1 MKKPIS
7 IILAIMLV
15 LVIVLASNPL
25 QAQAKPNPTPTP
37 AKTNPLIAG
46 GSWSTGS
53 SVDAAALAASAPTWL
68 QLLADGVKVT
78 EAGEICHALRGG
90 QFGWVGQIMQYKAGK
105 WVKLATT
112 NDWVP
117 DKEGEFMSCAQAPSA
132 GTYALFGY
140 WIRPVGYV
148 DPVEAPTCSAAA
160 WTFYYGN
167 ADIDQFYNIVV
178 ENLDLPDGTLL
189 TFTFVSKDAGVTV
202 QNLVET
208 AIVSG
213 GKAEFSDTLEFT
225 IGTLTFKLSAPG
237 CEREFS
243 MGMA

>member
-1 MKKPIS
+1 MKKSIS
-7 IILAIMLV
+7 IVLAIMV
-15 LVIVLASNPL
+15 VLALLLVNAPH
-25 QAQAKPNPTPTP
+25 QAQAKQMKTETPVPNT
-37 AKTNPLIAG
+37 LIAD
-46 GSWSTGS
+46 GSWNTGTNLDV
-53 SVDAAALAASAPTWL
+53 SVKAASAPTWL
-68 QLLADGVKVT
+68 QLLADGVKVA
-78 EAGEICHALRGG
+78 EAGKICHPLRGG
-90 QFGWVGQIMQYKAGK
+90 QFGWVGQIMQYIDGK

-117 DKEGEFMSCAQAPSA
+117 NKEGVFMSCAQAPAA

-140 WIRPVGYV
+140 WIKPAGYV
-148 DPVEAPTCSAAA
+148 ESVDAPTCSTAE

-167 ADIDQFYNIVV
+167 SDFDQFYNIVA
-178 ENLDLPDGTLL
+178 ENLDLPDGTVL
-189 TFTFVSKDAGVTV
+189 TFTFVSKDPGVIV

-237 CEREFS
+237 CERTFS